1 MKLLEKKVVARH
13 TPKGA
18 PLCAFATYIARD
30 APTLL
35 RRCGWEVS
43 DDIHDGFEDAFSFD
57 NARSWSQPRA
67 SLQST
72 PSLGGAITHTEN
84 AALYLPRRD
93 LLVHITNDKFQ
104 PDTAGGCD
112 HNYSSSLHIMA
123 GTPEEVSRGSAEQTL
138 VSDFGFSQGLCV
150 SFCQPIED
158 DAGRI
163 LAPVTWPKRD
173 EDGAIRKRGFAARAD
188 LPDILLDVWECGV
201 LIGEFDARGE
211 LHWKIGGEV
220 EHDFEI
226 SSRGLHEGALAQLN
240 DGRLAMVLRASN
252 AAWPE
257 KPNYKWLT
265 FSEDGGESWSPVSP
279 LGCDDGTLLESS
291 ATGSALFRS
300 IIDGK
305 LFWIGNLCV
314 GDERPN
320 GNWPRSP
327 LYICEVQEEP
337 FALKRS
343 TLAVVDQRA
352 PHENAQVQHS
362 NFKFYQDRET
372 GEVVLYLTRY
382 GERGSDD
389 GVWIKADLYQYRVSL
404 EGGSTPDRAGS

>member
-1 MKLLEKKVVARH
+1 MTKLRKKAVAH
-13 TPKGA
+13 HSPKGA
-18 PLCAFATYIARD
+18 PLCAFATYVD
-30 APTLL
+30 LTAPTLL

-43 DDIHDGFEDAFSFD
+43 DDIHEGFEDSFSFD
-57 NARSWSQPRA
+57 NGWSWSEPHP

-72 PSLGGAITHTEN
+72 PAPGGAITHTEN
-84 AALYLPRRD
+84 VALYLPRRD
-93 LLVHITNDKFQ
+93 LLVHITNDKFE
-104 PDTAGGCD
+104 PDTAGGCNL
-112 HNYSSSLHIMA
+112 NYSSSLHITA
-123 GTPEEVSRGSAEQTL
+123 GAPEEVSRGTAEQTF
-138 VSDFGFSQGLCV
+138 VSDFGLPQGLCV
-150 SFCQPIED
+150 SFSQPIED

-163 LAPVTWPKRD
+163 LAPVMWQKRD
-173 EDGAIRKRGFAARAD
+173 AQGDIRKRGFAARAD
-188 LPDILLDVWECGV
+188 LPEVLLDVWECGV
-201 LIGEFDARGE
+201 LFGEFDARDE
-211 LHWKIGGEV
+211 LHWKIGGIV
-220 EHDFEI
+220 SCDFEI
-226 SSRGLHEGALAQLN
+226 SSRGLHEGALTQLK

-265 FSEDGGESWSPVSP
+265 FSDDGGANWSPVAP
-279 LGCDDGTLLESS
+279 LGCDDGTTLESS

-314 GDERPN
+314 EGERPN

-327 LYICEVQEEP
+327 LYICEVEEEP

-343 TLAVVDQRA
+343 TLTVIDKRA

-372 GEVVLYLTRY
+372 GDVVLYLTRY
-382 GERGSDD
+382 GERGSDNGD
-389 GVWIKADLYQYRVSL
+389 WMKADLYQYRVSL
-404 EGGSTPDRAGS
+404 DAGSTPSP